1 MKDRKMHPIK
11 YLKKSNPERI
21 VAWMSC
27 ALVALM
33 LSGCV
38 TVGPDYVP
46 PATNVPT
53 AWHNKL
59 MNGITEKVPAP
70 AGLAKWWSTLN
81 DPVLS
86 DLMEKAVANN
96 PDIGQAGARIRE
108 ERARRNISKAGLF
121 PTLDA
126 SGSFKRSSGSEETG
140 SGKETDF
147 YSTGFDANWELDL
160 FGGTGRSIEA
170 STAELQASEENLQDV
185 LVSLLAEVA
194 LNYTEVRIFQARID
208 TVEKNLILQDQT
220 HQMAQSRYTAGLSG
234 GIAVEQA
241 KYNLENTRSQIPTLR
256 ISLEE
261 AKNRIAVLLG
271 GNPGSIHEALREHRS
286 VPACPPE
293 IAVGVP
299 ADVLRRRPDIRR
311 AERKL
316 AAQTARIGVATADL
330 YPKFSLTGSIGF
342 ESLDLDRLLLTGSR
356 SYSFGPRVTWPVFK
370 AGSIRS
376 NIEVQS
382 ALQEQL
388 LNQYE
393 SAVLNALREVENQ
406 LTAYVE
412 EQNRKQSLSEAR
424 QAAIR
429 AVDLSQSQYKA
440 GLSDYTGVLDAQR
453 SLLSFEDNLIQ
464 CEGNITSSLV
474 RLYKALGGGW
484 TSLSPIDINPG
495 SNK

>member
-1 MKDRKMHPIK
+1 LR
-11 YLKKSNPERI
+11 
-21 VAWMSC
+21 
-27 ALVALM
+27 
-33 LSGCV
+33 
-38 TVGPDYVP
+38 
-46 PATNVPT
+46 
-53 AWHNKL
+53 
-59 MNGITEKVPAP
+59 
-70 AGLAKWWSTLN
+70 
-81 DPVLS
+81 
-86 DLMEKAVANN
+86 
-96 PDIGQAGARIRE
+96 
-108 ERARRNISKAGLF
+108 
-121 PTLDA
+121 
-126 SGSFKRSSGSEETG
+126 
-140 SGKETDF
+140 
-147 YSTGFDANWELDL
+147 
-160 FGGTGRSIEA
+160 
-170 STAELQASEENLQDV
+170 DV

-194 LNYTEVRIFQARID
+194 LNYTEVRTVQARID
-208 TVEKNLILQDQT
+208 VTEKNLAIQGQA
-220 HQMAQSRYTAGLSG
+220 HQMAQSRCTAGLSG

-241 KYNLENTRSQIPTLR
+241 KYNLENTRSQIPALR

-271 GNPGSIHEALREHRS
+271 ENPGSVHEALMEHRP

-293 IAVGVP
+293 IALGVP

-330 YPKFSLTGSIGF
+330 YPKLSLTGSIGF
-342 ESLDLDRLLLTGSR
+342 ESLDLDRLFLPGSR
-356 SYSFGPRVTWPVFK
+356 SYGFGPRVTWPVFK

-393 SAVLNALREVENQ
+393 SAVLNALSEVENQ

-412 EQNRKQSLSEAR
+412 EQNRKLSLSEAR
-424 QAAIR
+424 QAAIL
-429 AVDLSQSQYKA
+429 AVDLAQNQYKA
-440 GLSDYTGVLDAQR
+440 GLTDFTGVLDAQR

-464 CEGNITSSLV
+464 CEGSITSSLV

-484 TSLSPIDINPG
+484 TSLAPVDINPG